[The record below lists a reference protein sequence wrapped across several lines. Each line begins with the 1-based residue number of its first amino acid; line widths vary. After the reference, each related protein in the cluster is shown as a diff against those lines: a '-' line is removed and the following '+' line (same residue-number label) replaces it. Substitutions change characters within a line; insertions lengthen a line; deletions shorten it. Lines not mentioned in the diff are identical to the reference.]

1 MMDDRDLILFLE
13 NNNITYQRVDHP
25 AVFTVEQADNY
36 TADAPGTGTKNLFL
50 CDEKKANYI
59 LLMVQKHTDVD
70 IRALGKG
77 LGLRKL
83 HFGSEE
89 KLQELLGVSAGSVT
103 VLGLINDT
111 HHKVTLYVDET
122 LWQDESLQCHPL
134 VNTATLMLPVRDLEN
149 FFALTGHPVHLIQ
162 VPQKSG

>member
-1 MMDDRDLILFLE
+1 MDDHGLIEFLQQ
-13 NNNITYQRVDHP
+13 NKIAYLRVDHP
-25 AVFTVEQADNY
+25 AVFTVEQADIY

-70 IRALGKG
+70 IRALDKV

-83 HFGSEE
+83 HFGSEL
-89 KLQELLGVSAGSVT
+89 KLQEMLGVSAGSVT

-111 HHKVTLYVDET
+111 HHKVTLYIDEA

-134 VNTATLMLPVRDLEN
+134 VNTATLTLPVRDLEK
-149 FFALTGHPVHLIQ
+149 FFALTGHPVHVIQ